1 MKGRVSA
8 SSSAPVSTKVEPA
21 RYPRASMV
29 LKIVQAGEPVLRR
42 RARDLTPEEMKS
54 PAVRQLITLM
64 RDTMRDAP
72 GVGLAAP
79 QVGVDVRLAVIEDR
93 AEYQAGLP
101 QEELTARE
109 RKPVDFHVLIN
120 PRLVVEDATPVEFYE
135 GCLSVHGFS
144 ALVRRARGVR
154 VEAFDENGE
163 AVTLSA
169 RGWYAR
175 ILQHEIDH
183 LDGTLYLDRMEPR
196 SFTTLEN
203 HRRHWASRQVA
214 EVRQALGLSEPRG

>member
-1 MKGRVSA
+1 
-8 SSSAPVSTKVEPA
+8 
-21 RYPRASMV
+21 MV
-29 LKIVQAGEPVLRR
+29 LKIVQTGEPVLRR
-42 RARDLTPEEMKS
+42 RARDLTPEEIGS
-54 PAVRQLITLM
+54 PGVQQLIALM

-93 AEYQAGLP
+93 AEYQAAVSPEDLA
-101 QEELTARE
+101 ARE

-120 PRLVVEDATPVEFYE
+120 PRLTVEDPTPVEFHE
-135 GCLSVHGFS
+135 GCLSVNGFA

-154 VEAFDENGE
+154 VEALDHQGQP
-163 AVTLSA
+163 VSLSA

-183 LDGTLYLDRMEPR
+183 LDGMLYLDRMEPR
-196 SFTTLEN
+196 SFTTAEN
-203 HRRHWASRQVA
+203 HRRYWASRQVA
-214 EVRQALGLSEPRG
+214 EVRRALGLPEQG

>member
-1 MKGRVSA
+1 
-8 SSSAPVSTKVEPA
+8 
-21 RYPRASMV
+21 MV

-42 RARDLTPEEMKS
+42 RARDLTPEELTS

-93 AEYQAGLP
+93 SEYQAGLP
-101 QEELTARE
+101 AEELAARE

-154 VEAFDENGE
+154 VEAFDETGQ
-163 AVTLSA
+163 AVSVSA

-183 LDGTLYLDRMEPR
+183 LDGMLYIDRMEPR

-203 HRRHWASRQVA
+203 HRRHWAARQVA
-214 EVRQALGLSEPRG
+214 EVRQALGLDEPRG

>member
-1 MKGRVSA
+1 
-8 SSSAPVSTKVEPA
+8 
-21 RYPRASMV
+21 MV

-42 RARDLTPEEMKS
+42 HARDLTPEEIVS
-54 PAVRQLITLM
+54 PGVRQLIALM

-79 QVGVDVRLAVIEDR
+79 QVGVDARLAVIEDR
-93 AEYQAGLP
+93 AEYQAAVSPEDLA
-101 QEELTARE
+101 ARE
-109 RKPVDFHVLIN
+109 RKPVDFHVIIN
-120 PRLVVEDATPVEFYE
+120 PRLVVEDPTPVEFYE
-135 GCLSVHGFS
+135 GCLSVSGFS

-154 VEAFDENGE
+154 VEALDEKGQP
-163 AVTLSA
+163 VSISA

-183 LDGTLYLDRMEPR
+183 LDGTLYLDRMETR
-196 SFTTLEN
+196 SFTTAEN

-214 EVRQALGLSEPRG
+214 EVRQALGLPERQG